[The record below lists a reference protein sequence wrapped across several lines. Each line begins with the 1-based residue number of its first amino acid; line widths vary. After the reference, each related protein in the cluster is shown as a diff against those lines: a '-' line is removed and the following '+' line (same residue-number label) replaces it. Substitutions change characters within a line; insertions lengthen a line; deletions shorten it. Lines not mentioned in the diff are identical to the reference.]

1 MHLYIIKKSKIEK
14 RIIISPFPPW
24 SCKCQLRIKIFINL
38 VFNDNCIKFLS
49 EKNQWIPRMS
59 IICLNIN
66 DFIQVYKVL
75 RYSNTIDLYKTQKE
89 EKKLFKRIK
98 D

>member
-1 MHLYIIKKSKIEK
+1 
-14 RIIISPFPPW
+14 
-24 SCKCQLRIKIFINL
+24 
-38 VFNDNCIKFLS
+38 
-49 EKNQWIPRMS
+49 MS